1 MIKDG
6 NDVRLYSKSGT
17 KKYGNNQGP
26 CCSREGCPP
35 RKAGRFEAARG
46 AEKDR

>member
-1 MIKDG
+1 VIKDG

-17 KKYGNNQGP
+17 KNGNNQGP
-26 CCSREGCPP
+26 CCSRERCPP